1 MKDYLNSQERD
12 EFLTFVKSLDHG
24 CRIEQQWTPRNNLS
38 KEELKA
44 LRMCLTWGKKVVDSI
59 TNRQNATSRKAILKL
74 MTNSSI
80 ALDYKSSLQELL
92 KKRCS
97 LIDAAYEE
105 NRDYFALV
113 ELIMH
118 YNCMDCTRECTN
130 CAIYKEF
137 EAHNVTEITGFND
150 YGNCKY
156 SYYIKEEK

>member
-1 MKDYLNSQERD
+1 MKDYFNSQERD

-24 CRIEQQWTPRNNLS
+24 CRIEQQWALRNNLS

-118 YNCMDCTRECTN
+118 YNCRECIKKCIE
-130 CAIYKEF
+130 CAIYNEF
-137 EAHNVTEITGFND
+137 EERNIPELQDGKD
-150 YGNCKY
+150 SGNCKY
-156 SYYIKEEK
+156 SYTL

>member
-92 KKRCS
+92 KKR
-97 LIDAAYEE
+97 
-105 NRDYFALV
+105 
-113 ELIMH
+113 
-118 YNCMDCTRECTN
+118 
-130 CAIYKEF
+130 
-137 EAHNVTEITGFND
+137 
-150 YGNCKY
+150 
-156 SYYIKEEK
+156 